1 MKSQPPFIYCKNLI
15 QSFDFNQKN
24 VGFISGCPKAG
35 AYLKQKRGL
44 TNSNKFSYN
53 VEGFYV

>member
-1 MKSQPPFIYCKNLI
+1 MKSQLPFIYCKNLV

-24 VGFISGCPKAG
+24 VWFTLGWPKTG
-35 AYLKQKRGL
+35 AHLRRKRGL

>member
-1 MKSQPPFIYCKNLI
+1 MKSQDPFIYCKNLI

-24 VGFISGCPKAG
+24 VVFISVYPKAG
-35 AYLKQKRGL
+35 AHIKQKRGL